1 MEKKDFKNVM
11 QGLFGSSELD
21 ELDENGEYEGYE
33 DEDYEEEEEEAE
45 DAAENY
51 EAPAFMNREAESQV
65 TYIAPGTVVEGN
77 LRSSGDVDIAGELV
91 GDVTSEGSVVIRKSI
106 KGNVNAVNLNVINCH
121 MVGDIAVEKHVYLNE
136 ESTID
141 GNVEGEDVTVSGHI
155 NGNISVK
162 GNLTLDERA
171 RVVGDVK
178 VGTLTMAR
186 GAVIKGRLDMGE

>member
-21 ELDENGEYEGYE
+21 ELDENGEYESYE
-33 DEDYEEEEEEAE
+33 GEDYEEGEAE
-45 DAAENY
+45 SAEEGY
-51 EAPAFMNREAESQV
+51 EAPAFMSREAESPV

-77 LRSSGDVDIAGELV
+77 LRSSGDVDIAGDIV
-91 GDVTSEGSVVIRKSI
+91 GDVVSDGSVVIRKSI

-121 MVGDIAVEKHVYLNE
+121 MEGDIAVEKHVYLNE

-141 GNVEGEDVTVSGHI
+141 GNVEGEDVTVSGRI
-155 NGNISVK
+155 NGNITVK